1 MIHEETQRHTKKNAP
16 AFSRWLDDFFAE
28 YYRQRPVN
36 ATFIGV
42 HEYDEQWPDCSDAGL
57 AAKVAGM
64 QALLDRLHALPE
76 EPLTTAQQIDRKLA
90 TGFLRIGLWE
100 TDSAHFE
107 RGNPCFYTGEAAFG
121 LLGLLLTDFAPLAE
135 RVASLITRLETLP
148 TFLAQGQAN
157 VHSAPAAWTERAIH
171 ECTGLRRFLT
181 EGIAALV
188 SEDAFAQAILNSV
201 PLHRAAATALN
212 GVDTFNRYLTEELAQ
227 QTHDNVACGAAV
239 LALLIEEGHFL
250 PHSADDIVAYAEAE
264 RAKAEAYLVEHAPDF
279 GAATWPEA
287 LAQLAELHP
296 TAEGYYARFD
306 ELWQASRE
314 LVAAQGLLTWPDFP
328 IRYEPRPTW
337 ARAAAPYLYFLF
349 YRAPAA
355 AQRPA
360 VHRYLLAP
368 IEDLSPAEQKQ
379 FLRGTN
385 DSVIKLNHVV
395 HHGGVGHHVQNW
407 HTYHAASRIGRMA
420 AVDTASR
427 IAMFCGGTMAEGWS
441 CYTTKL
447 MGEAGFLTDLE
458 AYGEY
463 QGRMRMCARAIVDV
477 RLHRGEFTLADAAD
491 YYVNQ
496 AGMTPAAAQG
506 EAVKNSMFPGAAL
519 MYLMG
524 TDTVVQLREELRER
538 QGDEFDLR
546 AFHDT
551 FLSYGSI
558 PVTLIRADM
567 LKENSNAQ

>member
-1 MIHEETQRHTKKNAP
+1 MANTENAP

-28 YYRQRPVN
+28 YYQQRPVN

-42 HEYDEQWPDCSDAGL
+42 HDYDDEWPDCSDAGL
-57 AAKVAGM
+57 AAKVAEM
-64 QALLDRLHALPE
+64 QALLEQLAALPE
-76 EPLTTAQQIDRKLA
+76 EPLTAAQAIDRKLA
-90 TGFLRIGLWE
+90 AGFLRIQLWE

-121 LLGLLLTDFAPLAE
+121 LLALLLTDFAPLPKRIDALV
-135 RVASLITRLETLP
+135 RRLETLP

-157 VHSAPAAWTERAIH
+157 VRSAPAAWTERAIH
-171 ECTGLRRFLT
+171 ECTGIRHFLT

-188 SEDAFAQAILNSV
+188 AEEPFVVAAIDSV
-201 PLHRAAATALN
+201 PLHRAAATALEA
-212 GVDTFNRYLTEELAQ
+212 VDTFSRYLAEELAQ
-227 QTHDNVACGAAV
+227 QTHDQIACGAAV
-239 LALLIEEGHFL
+239 LDLLLQQGHFL
-250 PHSADDIVAYAEAE
+250 PQSTDEILAYAEAE
-264 RAKAEAYLVEHAPDF
+264 RRKAETYLVEHAQDF
-279 GAATWPEA
+279 GVATWPEA
-287 LAQLAELHP
+287 LAKLADLHP
-296 TAEGYYARFD
+296 HAAAYYARFD
-306 ELWQASRE
+306 ELWQASHQ
-314 LVAAQGLLTWPDFP
+314 LVNEQKLLTWPDFP
-328 IRYEPRPTW
+328 IRYGPRPTW

-355 AQRPA
+355 YNRPPL
-360 VHRYLLAP
+360 HNYLLVP
-368 IEDLSPAEQKQ
+368 IEDLPPAEQEP
-379 FLRGTN
+379 FLSGTN

-407 HTYHAASRIGRMA
+407 HAYRAESRIGQMA

-427 IAMFCGGTMAEGWS
+427 IALFCGGTMAEGWS

-463 QGRMRMCARAIVDV
+463 QSRMRMCARAIVDV
-477 RLHRGEFTLADAAD
+477 RLHRGEFTLADAAT
-491 YYVNQ
+491 YYVEN
-496 AGMTPAAAQG
+496 AGMTAAAAQG

-519 MYLMG
+519 IYLMG
-524 TDTVVQLREELRER
+524 TDTVVQLREALRER
-538 QGDEFDLR
+538 QGEAFDLA

-558 PVTLIRADM
+558 PVALIREAM
-567 LKENSNAQ
+567 LRAA